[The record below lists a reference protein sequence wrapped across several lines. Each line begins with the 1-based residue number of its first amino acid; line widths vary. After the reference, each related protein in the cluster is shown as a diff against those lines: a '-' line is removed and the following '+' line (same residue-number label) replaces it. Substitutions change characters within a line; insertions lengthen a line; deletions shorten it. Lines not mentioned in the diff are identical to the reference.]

1 MCTMIQLLLQIELLF
16 VLEDDAYN
24 AHTWRK
30 KDFWSGPAVTG
41 MCEVCTQFCIM
52 NFIKS
57 PKKWAGQ
64 KRTSRTGSYAG
75 VNKTG

>member
-24 AHTWRK
+24 EHTWRK
-30 KDFWSGPAVTG
+30 KDFWSGLAVTG
-41 MCEVCTQFCIM
+41 MCEVRTQFCIT

-57 PKKWAGQ
+57 PKKSGQ
-64 KRTSRTGSYAG
+64 KRTSPTGSYAY
-75 VNKTG
+75 VNKTR